1 MDFKLKKIEK
11 KINGFFENNFFFLN
25 FLRKYLK
32 QHIKT
37 VKEVNQITKNNN
49 LKKLEELNIS
59 SHKKSD
65 TLFILGSGASIN
77 DFSDDDWDIISNN
90 NSIGFNF
97 WLIHDFVPD
106 FYCFEPPPN
115 ELRNDVFY
123 KLLNLKRN
131 EYNDIPFILRHP
143 SNINFKEIP
152 NNIIDNLYLP
162 YTQRIYG
169 SSLNN
174 LKQSISYLD
183 KFGFFNIDSKI
194 KYLLRKRSSLTV
206 LLSFG
211 FFAGYNKIVLCGVD
225 LNNTKYF
232 YTEDNLYYKKKGV
245 PIPPNKQKGKIH
257 KTIDPSYGD
266 ITIDNIIY
274 NLNKLIFEE
283 QNIRLF
289 IGSKK
294 SALYPMLPYYFE

>member
-1 MDFKLKKIEK
+1 M
-11 KINGFFENNFFFLN
+11 
-25 FLRKYLK
+25 
-32 QHIKT
+32 
-37 VKEVNQITKNNN
+37 
-49 LKKLEELNIS
+49 
-59 SHKKSD
+59 
-65 TLFILGSGASIN
+65 
-77 DFSDDDWDIISNN
+77 
-90 NSIGFNF
+90 
-97 WLIHDFVPD
+97 
-106 FYCFEPPPN
+106 
-115 ELRNDVFY
+115 Y
-123 KLLNLKRN
+123 KR
-131 EYNDIPFILRHP
+131 
-143 SNINFKEIP
+143 
-152 NNIIDNLYLP
+152 
-162 YTQRIYG
+162 Q
-169 SSLNN
+169 
-174 LKQSISYLD
+174 
-183 KFGFFNIDSKI
+183 
-194 KYLLRKRSSLTV
+194 LLRKRSSLTV